1 MTNMMLLPTLM
12 TDRTVTATERE
23 KVMIMPPW
31 TWGQEET
38 ISSRLGV
45 GTEEWETI
53 GIIKTV
59 ILDVLL
65 EARKIFG

>member
-1 MTNMMLLPTLM
+1 MTNMMLLPTVM

-45 GTEEWETI
+45 NTEEWGDDDRNSKNLPSFWI
-53 GIIKTV
+53 SY
-59 ILDVLL
+59 
-65 EARKIFG
+65 